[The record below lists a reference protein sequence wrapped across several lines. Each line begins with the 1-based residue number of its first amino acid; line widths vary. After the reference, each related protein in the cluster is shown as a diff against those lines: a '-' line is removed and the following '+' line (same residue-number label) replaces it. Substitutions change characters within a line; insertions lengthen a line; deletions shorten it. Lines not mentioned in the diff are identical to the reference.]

1 MAERGND
8 NVSLNPFKIIILDE
22 NSETLLDEVLGAQLV
37 AVAMDD
43 DLVVW
48 QGITGGVLMDNYSLD
63 NLIE

>member
-43 DLVVW
+43 DLVV
-48 QGITGGVLMDNYSLD
+48 
-63 NLIE
+63 